1 MTARDRLSRA
11 VRVLRDALRRGLT
24 RLRADS
30 AALRYRLRRT
40 ERRQIAG
47 LRRWLEHTDNLL
59 RVSALLFVPL
69 LVAVVTALA
78 NVLPGFSFLLFPPL
92 AAGTYSLFAD
102 PEAES
107 ADPVRFVVGVTG
119 GAACGWL
126 ALRGETVLLGV
137 GSAAVTPASA
147 AVSILLVGVTTWALD
162 VDVPTS
168 FSAALLV
175 LAAPTP
181 GGYVLFTLAASTL
194 VAAVFAVWRETVYES
209 RANFL
214 YGTVRA
220 DDHVLVPLRGSNPT
234 TTALFGA
241 RLAEAHEAGKVVLLD
256 VVADEQVAAVERRL
270 LTPTTVGTADDR
282 EVVDRL
288 AEADPSVRE
297 TATAAVDRIE
307 TVAERVRTEAGV
319 PVEVVVA
326 AGDPTS
332 VVGEAADAANC
343 DLIATAYET
352 EYGTASPFV
361 RAVFR
366 TETDA
371 VTLRSVAPREE
382 WRDVLVLVARPGD
395 TAHAMVD
402 FAARL
407 AGPAGTVS
415 VASCVASEA
424 GRRRAEDK
432 LSKLV
437 DTVTRPVETRVAV
450 ADVLAFLDRNADGY
464 DLVVMGASRD
474 RSAASR
480 LLSPPT
486 FERVE
491 DVSCDVAVVDRGRL

>member
-1 MTARDRLSRA
+1 MPTGDRFSRA
-11 VRVLRDALRRGLT
+11 VRAAGERLRRVVA
-24 RLRADS
+24 RLRTGV
-30 AALRYRLRRT
+30 AAWRYRLRRI
-40 ERRQIAG
+40 ERRELTA
-47 LRRWLEHTDNLL
+47 LRRWLEHTDNFLH
-59 RVSALLFVPL
+59 VSALLLVPV
-69 LVAVVTALA
+69 LVAAVTALS

-92 AAGTYSLFAD
+92 AAGSYSLFAD
-102 PEAES
+102 PDAEQ

-119 GAACGWL
+119 GAGCGWV
-126 ALRGETVLLGV
+126 ALRVETVVFGV
-137 GSAAVTPASA
+137 ASTTVTPASA
-147 AVSILLVGVTTWALD
+147 AASIFLVGLATWA
-162 VDVPTS
+162 VDVEVPAA

-181 GGYVLFTLAASTL
+181 GQYVLFTLAASTL
-194 VAAVFAVWRETVYES
+194 VAVVFAVWRETVYES
-209 RANFL
+209 RASLL

-220 DDHVLVPLRGSNPT
+220 DDHVLVPLRGADPT

-256 VVADEQVAAVERRL
+256 TVDDERVAAVERRL
-270 LTPTTVGTADDR
+270 LAPTAVGAPDR
-282 EVVDRL
+282 G
-288 AEADPSVRE
+288 
-297 TATAAVDRIE
+297 AVDRTDEVDPAVREAAE
-307 TVAERVRTEAGV
+307 TAVERVEAVARRVRTEAGV

-326 AGDPTS
+326 AGDPAS
-332 VVGEAADAANC
+332 VVGEAARAANC
-343 DLIATAYET
+343 DLIVTAYET
-352 EYGTASPFV
+352 EYGTAAPFV

-382 WRDVLVLVARPGD
+382 WRRVLVMVARPGD

-407 AGPAGTVS
+407 AGRSGTVA
-415 VASCVASEA
+415 VCSCVADER
-424 GRRRAEDK
+424 GRRRAEDL

-437 DTVTRPVETRVAV
+437 DTVARPVETRVA
-450 ADVLAFLDRNADGY
+450 ATDVLTFLERNADGY
-464 DLVVMGASRD
+464 DLVLLGASRD

-491 DVSCDVAVVDRGRL
+491 NVACDVAVVDRGRP